1 MASLKLIVLGCCFL
15 AACQAS
21 APVINTHFASA
32 VPGEFIVVLK
42 PGSVGLSAS
51 TPQVTI
57 LNSFHINDFRALH
70 VKVDD
75 VQLAALREDTNVKV
89 IEAETHEFHADC
101 NSQTSGASIW
111 GLSRTSSR
119 PLPEFTGAT
128 YDWTDEDDGSGVNA
142 YVIDTGIYLGHQDY
156 AGRVSHGFTAPGISE
171 GDDDLNGHGTHCA
184 GTVGGTTYGVAK
196 GVNLIAVKVL
206 NRAGSGSTTD
216 VVSGVEYVANQH
228 NSGDKTIMNLSLGMT
243 GTSIALNEALTAAI
257 AAGANAAVAAGNSN
271 ADACN
276 YSPAQVETAL
286 TTVASNNADG
296 LPTFTNY
303 GTCCDIIAPG
313 NNILSTYIGGPT
325 ATASLSGTSMAAP
338 HVAGWV
344 ARYLS
349 SQSSA
354 PTPAAVKTAL
364 QSTATPDVITLGSKV
379 GTPNYLV
386 YAAC

>member
-1 MASLKLIVLGCCFL
+1 
-15 AACQAS
+15 
-21 APVINTHFASA
+21 
-32 VPGEFIVVLK
+32 
-42 PGSVGLSAS
+42 
-51 TPQVTI
+51 
-57 LNSFHINDFRALH
+57 
-70 VKVDD
+70 
-75 VQLAALREDTNVKV
+75 
-89 IEAETHEFHADC
+89 
-101 NSQTSGASIW
+101 
-111 GLSRTSSR
+111 
-119 PLPEFTGAT
+119 
-128 YDWTDEDDGSGVNA
+128 
-142 YVIDTGIYLGHQDY
+142 
-156 AGRVSHGFTAPGISE
+156 
-171 GDDDLNGHGTHCA
+171 
-184 GTVGGTTYGVAK
+184 
-196 GVNLIAVKVL
+196 NLIAVKVL

-338 HVAGWV
+338 
-344 ARYLS
+344 
-349 SQSSA
+349 
-354 PTPAAVKTAL
+354 
-364 QSTATPDVITLGSKV
+364 
-379 GTPNYLV
+379 
-386 YAAC
+386 

>member
-101 NSQTSGASIW
+101 NSQTSGATIW

-216 VVSGVEYVANQH
+216 VFLAIIRSAKHSHY
-228 NSGDKTIMNLSLGMT
+228 KTQLR
-243 GTSIALNEALTAAI
+243 E
-257 AAGANAAVAAGNSN
+257 
-271 ADACN
+271 
-276 YSPAQVETAL
+276 
-286 TTVASNNADG
+286 SNNNTKQTWNVINSLIQRTQNKKEITTIIDNNTEFTNPRRDLGVFVEGKIESLFIEMKVKRKSLIVGEIYRFPKVATGKDSIFG
-296 LPTFTNY
+296 TGHMTSWLLIPFLIHTPLPTYIYVLIFTN
-303 GTCCDIIAPG
+303 D
-313 NNILSTYIGGPT
+313 
-325 ATASLSGTSMAAP
+325 
-338 HVAGWV
+338 
-344 ARYLS
+344 
-349 SQSSA
+349 
-354 PTPAAVKTAL
+354 
-364 QSTATPDVITLGSKV
+364 
-379 GTPNYLV
+379 
-386 YAAC
+386 